1 MTAPPSDPAD
11 LLVIGDRI
19 YSSWSL
25 RGWLLWAAFGRTVP
39 VRLAPL
45 FTPEFSPALDDLGV
59 ATTVPAARIGGA
71 AVWDSVAIAETL
83 AERWPDMWPTDP
95 AMRAAAR
102 SLVAEMHAGFQAL
115 RRDCPMNLR
124 HRFEGRALSD
134 AVRADLA
141 RIEAL
146 WDWAF
151 ALGSAPGPDPDQG
164 WLFGAYSI
172 ADAFFAPVAARIAG
186 FALPVGAQA
195 QAYVARHLAHP
206 PFRRWRAMGLA
217 DAVIQ
222 DRYEFEAP
230 TPWPGPAPRPAKP
243 VTGAAPENEAC
254 PFSGRRVDAASLAE
268 IDGRIF
274 GFCNP
279 WCRDK
284 AVADPDAWPEVT
296 ALLHR

>member
-1 MTAPPSDPAD
+1 MTATPNEPTD
-11 LLVIGDRI
+11 LLVIGDRS

-25 RGWLLWAAFGRTVP
+25 RGWLLWAAFERHVP
-39 VRLAPL
+39 VRLAPM
-45 FTPEFSPALDDLGV
+45 FTPAFSSALQGLGA
-59 ATTVPAARIGGA
+59 ATTVPAARIDGVP
-71 AVWDSVAIAETL
+71 VWDSAAIAETL
-83 AERWPDMWPTDP
+83 AERWPDMWPADP
-95 AMRAAAR
+95 AQRAAAR
-102 SLVAEMHAGFQAL
+102 SLAAEMHAGFQAL
-115 RRDCPMNLR
+115 RRDYPMNLR

-146 WDWAF
+146 WEWAF
-151 ALGSAPGPDPDQG
+151 ALDPARGAEPDQG

-186 FALPVGAQA
+186 HALPVGAQA

-217 DAVIQ
+217 DGVVQ
-222 DRYEFEAP
+222 DRYEFDAP
-230 TPWPGPAPRPAKP
+230 VPWPGPAPRPAEP
-243 VTGAAPENEAC
+243 VTGAAPENQAC
-254 PFSGRRVDAASLAE
+254 PFSGRPVDAASLAQ
-268 IDGRIF
+268 IGGRTL

-296 ALLHR
+296 ALLRQ